1 MPKLIPHT
9 ANALT
14 TALTD
19 EAGNSEYLAM
29 SQKGAT
35 ALATGEASAGIED
48 APSDGKSYVRKD
60 GAWVEASAGI
70 EDSPSDGKFYV
81 RKDGAWVAIEA
92 TPAE

>member
-1 MPKLIPHT
+1 MAKLIPHT

-19 EAGNSEYLAM
+19 KAGDSEYLAM

-48 APSDGKSYVRKD
+48 APSDGK
-60 GAWVEASAGI
+60 
-70 EDSPSDGKFYV
+70 FYV
-81 RKDGAWVAIEA
+81 RKNGTWVAIEA